1 MITGLLIFK
10 DKLKAFYAKGGVY
23 IRHILRFVLAFLAT
37 YVVGRVIG
45 NGSMISSPLICA
57 AIALICA
64 FVPLNI
70 TVVVSTVY
78 IIIHLFAM
86 SLELAIIGVGV
97 ILIVYLLYFRFTPR
111 TGFLLILTPLLFCLR
126 VPYVVPVIAALTV
139 GMSGIVPSVCGVFI
153 YYLVEFAAEN
163 ANAIIT
169 LDVDNALQNITFI
182 FNNIL
187 TNRELIVVVVS
198 FAVVITMIYLIKRL
212 SVNYSWIIAIIAG
225 CVTDALIQIIAFSVL
240 EVEYNVLLLLGG
252 HVLAILI
259 GLALNLFIFTVD
271 YSATEYVQ
279 FEDDDYYYYVK
290 AIPKASVA
298 KRDVTV
304 KRINEAHRNKGF
316 VYSESYEEEPDVKED
331 EEI

>member
-1 MITGLLIFK
+1 MITGLLIFR

-23 IRHILRFVLAFLAT
+23 IRHILRFALAFLAT

-78 IIIHLFAM
+78 IIIHLFGI
-86 SLELAIIGVGV
+86 SLELAVIGAAV
-97 ILIVYLLYFRFTPR
+97 ILVVYLLYFRFTPK

-126 VPYVVPVIAALTV
+126 VPYIVPVIAALTV

-153 YYLVEFAAEN
+153 YYLVDFAAKN

-169 LDVDNALQNITFI
+169 MDADNALQNITFI

-187 TNRELIVVVVS
+187 TNRELIVIAVS

-240 EVEYNVLLLLGG
+240 EVEYNFLMMLGG
-252 HVLAILI
+252 HLLAILV
-259 GLALNLFIFTVD
+259 GLAMNLFIFTVD
-271 YSATEYVQ
+271 YSAAEFVQ

-304 KRINEAHRNKGF
+304 KRINDAGRNKGF
-316 VYSESYEEEPDVKED
+316 VHTESYDDENEAESG

>member
-1 MITGLLIFK
+1 MITGLLIFR

-23 IRHILRFVLAFLAT
+23 IRHILRFALAFLAT

-78 IIIHLFAM
+78 IIIHLFGI
-86 SLELAIIGVGV
+86 SLELAVIGAAV
-97 ILIVYLLYFRFTPR
+97 ILVVYLLYFRFTPK

-126 VPYVVPVIAALTV
+126 VPYIVPVIAALTV

-153 YYLVEFAAEN
+153 YYLVDFAAKN

-169 LDVDNALQNITFI
+169 MDADNALQNITFI

-187 TNRELIVVVVS
+187 TNRELIVIAVS

-240 EVEYNVLLLLGG
+240 EVEYNFLMMLGDL
-252 HVLAILI
+252 LAILV
-259 GLALNLFIFTVD
+259 GLAMNLFIFTVD
-271 YSATEYVQ
+271 YSAAEFVQ

-304 KRINEAHRNKGF
+304 KRINDAGRNKGF
-316 VYSESYEEEPDVKED
+316 VHTESYDDENEAESEEE
-331 EEI
+331 I

>member
-1 MITGLLIFK
+1 MITGLLIFR

-23 IRHILRFVLAFLAT
+23 IRHILRFALAFLAT

-78 IIIHLFAM
+78 IIIHLFGI
-86 SLELAIIGVGV
+86 SLELAVIGAAV
-97 ILIVYLLYFRFTPR
+97 ILVVYLLYFRFTPK

-126 VPYVVPVIAALTV
+126 VPYIVPVIAALTV

-153 YYLVEFAAEN
+153 YYLVDFAAKN

-169 LDVDNALQNITFI
+169 MDTDNALQNITFI

-187 TNRELIVVVVS
+187 TNRELIVIAVS

-240 EVEYNVLLLLGG
+240 EVEYNFLMMLGG
-252 HVLAILI
+252 HLLAILV
-259 GLALNLFIFTVD
+259 GLAMNLFIFTVD
-271 YSATEYVQ
+271 YSAAEFVQ

-304 KRINEAHRNKGF
+304 KRINDAGRNKGF
-316 VYSESYEEEPDVKED
+316 VHTESYDDENEAESEEE
-331 EEI
+331 I

>member
-1 MITGLLIFK
+1 MITGLLIFR

-23 IRHILRFVLAFLAT
+23 IRHILRFALAFLAT

-78 IIIHLFAM
+78 IIIHLFGI
-86 SLELAIIGVGV
+86 SLELAVIGAAV
-97 ILIVYLLYFRFTPR
+97 ILVVYLLYFRFTPK

-126 VPYVVPVIAALTV
+126 VPYIVPVIAALTV

-153 YYLVEFAAEN
+153 YYLVDFAAKN

-169 LDVDNALQNITFI
+169 MDADNALQNITFI

-187 TNRELIVVVVS
+187 TNRELIVIAVS

-212 SVNYSWIIAIIAG
+212 SVNYSWIITIIAG

-240 EVEYNVLLLLGG
+240 EVEYNFLMMLGG
-252 HVLAILI
+252 HLLAILV
-259 GLALNLFIFTVD
+259 GLAMNLFIFTVD
-271 YSATEYVQ
+271 YSAAEFVQ

-304 KRINEAHRNKGF
+304 KRINDAGRNKGF
-316 VYSESYEEEPDVKED
+316 VHTESYDDENEAESEEE
-331 EEI
+331 I

>member
-1 MITGLLIFK
+1 MITGLLIFR

-23 IRHILRFVLAFLAT
+23 IRHILRFGLAFLAT

-78 IIIHLFAM
+78 IIIHLFGI
-86 SLELAIIGVGV
+86 SLELAVIGAAV
-97 ILIVYLLYFRFTPR
+97 ILVVYLLYFRFTPK

-126 VPYVVPVIAALTV
+126 VPYIVPVIAALTV

-153 YYLVEFAAEN
+153 YYLVDFAAKN

-169 LDVDNALQNITFI
+169 MDADNALQNITFI

-187 TNRELIVVVVS
+187 TNRELIVIAVS

-240 EVEYNVLLLLGG
+240 EVEYNFLMMLGG
-252 HVLAILI
+252 HLLAILV
-259 GLALNLFIFTVD
+259 GLAMNLFIFTVD
-271 YSATEYVQ
+271 YSAAEFVQ

-304 KRINEAHRNKGF
+304 KRINGAGRNKGF
-316 VYSESYEEEPDVKED
+316 VHTESYDDDSEGEIEEE
-331 EEI
+331 I